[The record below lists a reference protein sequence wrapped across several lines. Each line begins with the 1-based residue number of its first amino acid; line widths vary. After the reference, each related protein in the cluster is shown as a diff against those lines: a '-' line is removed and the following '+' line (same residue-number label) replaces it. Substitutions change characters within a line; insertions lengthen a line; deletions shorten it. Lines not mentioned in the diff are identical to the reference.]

1 MSNFLSQSNKNTL
14 YSYIQNELL
23 NKLSFDINSSEKYR
37 KAIDKI
43 IVSISRTGQNK
54 TVQHLNN
61 IVIEKS
67 IPILMQSIN
76 GNKSN
81 NIRGSEL
88 NKNINYQD
96 NRPVSSSS
104 INVKNS
110 NNNDW
115 LNQRQVNNNNNNY
128 NPVLSNRPE
137 LLDHSKATKTKTN
150 NNFMMKNSFKQNDIN
165 VMLNS
170 LEVVD
175 RPIKVDNSN
184 KKETLDYLKKIEEER
199 NYALLN
205 QDKSNFE
212 NKIRQ
217 ANQTQEIIYK
227 KIQNNKSDDKFLA
240 NLKSSMNNLDFDPKS
255 LYLSNNTNKIITP
268 GSDPVL
274 NLESKDFSKDNIIKN
289 SPEEINKELRSID
302 IKQATETSLKELY
315 QPEGYIKERQSKELV
330 LLDSGAFSNNADISF
345 DITLV
350 DSLVLDKQ
358 CDVFLEFISLQA
370 LTKGSDDTHLEN
382 LLSFVISIDELPMKT
397 ASNVV
402 DLNDKYIIP
411 NESYGKSLNEIG
423 EDTGGSTLTSVN
435 VKLKS
440 NYMTTITPQTF
451 NKFTIKIYGYTTS
464 GELELLKSSG
474 TTGRVILGLLFKKV

>member
-37 KAIDKI
+37 RAIDKI
-43 IVSISRTGQNK
+43 ILSISKNGQTK
-54 TVQHLNN
+54 SLQHLNN

-67 IPILMQSIN
+67 VPILIKSIN
-76 GNKSN
+76 NNKNN

-88 NKNINYQD
+88 NTKVTYQS
-96 NRPVSSSS
+96 NRPINSSS
-104 INVKNS
+104 INIKNS
-110 NNNDW
+110 NNDR
-115 LNQRQVNNNNNNY
+115 LNKRHISDNTNY
-128 NPVLSNRPE
+128 KPVLSDRPE
-137 LLDHSKATKTKTN
+137 LLDHSKASKTQTN
-150 NNFMMKNSFKQNDIN
+150 NNFMIKNSFKKNDIN

-175 RPIKVDNSN
+175 RGIKVDNSN

-199 NYALLN
+199 NYTLLN
-205 QDKSNFE
+205 QDKNNFD
-212 NKIRQ
+212 NKIDQ
-217 ANQTQEIIYK
+217 ANKTQEIIYN
-227 KIQNNKSDDKFLA
+227 KIQNNKSDDKFLD
-240 NLKSSMNNLDFDPKS
+240 NIKNQRRDLDFDPQS
-255 LYLSNNTNKIITP
+255 LYMTNNTDRFSNSGNKPIF
-268 GSDPVL
+268 
-274 NLESKDFSKDNIIKN
+274 NLESKDFSKDNIIKGA
-289 SPEEINKELRSID
+289 PETINNESRSD
-302 IKQATETSLKELY
+302 NIKNATETSLKNFY
-315 QPEGYIKERQSKELV
+315 QPEGYVKERQSKELV
-330 LLDSGAFSNNADISF
+330 LLDSGAFTNNAEISF
-345 DITLV
+345 DVTLV

-358 CDVFLEFISLQA
+358 CDVFLEFMSLQS
-370 LTKGSDDTHLEN
+370 LTKGSTDTHLEN

-451 NKFTIKIYGYTTS
+451 NKFTIKIYGYTT
-464 GELELLKSSG
+464 GGALELLKSSG